1 MTGFTRSLSRIAAIA
16 RKEFRHL
23 RRDRLTGGMV
33 AGVPLMMTM
42 LFGYAIN
49 QDVRHLRA
57 GVVDLAGTRAARLLV
72 QDAQATQVID
82 VVYTAQSVEALE
94 QQLVEGH
101 ISVGIVIPADFE
113 RRAIDGRR
121 ARAQLLVDGG
131 DPIVLAAA
139 RGLSALAVPDRFT
152 PAAQHAA
159 SRSAPVFELRAYYN
173 PERRSP
179 VHIVPA
185 LCGVILTLTLVL
197 FTAVAIVRE
206 RERGNLELLI
216 TTPVQTPELMVGKIA
231 PYVLIGYAQVTLILL
246 LGRFVFGVPIQGS
259 LVGLYAGTG
268 VFVAAAL
275 TLGLLISTLAQTQ
288 FQAFQMAFVTF
299 LPQILLSGFMF
310 PFDGMPWPARWLA
323 EVFPLTHFLRIVRGI
338 VLRGATLG
346 ELSRDVWPLLL
357 FFCVAISIAIGRFR
371 KRLD

>member
-1 MTGFTRSLSRIAAIA
+1 MNALARSFSRIAAIA

-23 RRDRLTGGMV
+23 SRDRLTGGMV
-33 AGVPLMMTM
+33 AGVPLMMTI

-57 GVVDLAGTRAARLLV
+57 GVADLSGTQAARLLV

-82 VVYTAQSVEALE
+82 VVYSARSVEALE
-94 QQLVEGH
+94 RQLVEGR
-101 ISVGIVIPADFE
+101 ISVGIVIPAGFE
-113 RRAIDGRR
+113 RRALDGTRT
-121 ARAQLLVDGG
+121 RAQLLVDGG

-139 RGLSALAVPDRFT
+139 RGLTSLAAGDRNAAGAR
-152 PAAQHAA
+152 PAA
-159 SRSAPVFELRAYYN
+159 RAPVFELRAYHN

-179 VHIVPA
+179 VHIVPG

-246 LGRFVFGVPIQGS
+246 LGRFVFGVPIQGN
-259 LVGLYAGTG
+259 LLGLYAGTG

-299 LPQILLSGFMF
+299 LPQVLLSGFMF

-346 ELSRDVWPLLL
+346 ELSRDVWPLAL
-357 FFCVAISIAIGRFR
+357 FFTLAISIAILRFR

>member
-1 MTGFTRSLSRIAAIA
+1 
-16 RKEFRHL
+16 
-23 RRDRLTGGMV
+23 MV
-33 AGVPLMMTM
+33 AGVPLMMTI

-57 GVVDLAGTRAARLLV
+57 GVVDLAGTQSARLLV

-82 VVYTAQSVEALE
+82 IVTAAPSVEALE
-94 QQLVEGH
+94 RLLVDGR

-113 RRAIDGRR
+113 RRSATTDR

-131 DPIVLAAA
+131 DPIVLSAA
-139 RGLSALAVPDRFT
+139 RGLVSLTLANRSAR
-152 PAAQHAA
+152 PALAA
-159 SRSAPVFELRAYYN
+159 SRAGPLFELRAYYN

-216 TTPVQTPELMVGKIA
+216 TTPVQTPELMIGKIA
-231 PYVLIGYAQVTLILL
+231 PYVLIGYAQVSLVLL

-259 LVGLYAGTG
+259 LFDLYVGTG

-310 PFDGMPWPARWLA
+310 PFDGMPWPARWFA
-323 EVFPLTHFLRIVRGI
+323 EIFPLTHFLRIVRGI

-346 ELSRDVWPLLL
+346 ALWRDVWPLLL
-357 FFCVAISIAIGRFR
+357 FFSVAISLAIARFR

>member
-1 MTGFTRSLSRIAAIA
+1 MSRLARSLSRIAAIA

-33 AGVPLMMTM
+33 AGVPLMMTI

-57 GVVDLAGTRAARLLV
+57 GVVDLAGTQSARLLV

-82 VVYTAQSVEALE
+82 IVVAAPSVAALE
-94 QQLVEGH
+94 QLLVEGR

-113 RRAIDGRR
+113 RRAGNTER

-131 DPIVLAAA
+131 DPIVLGAA
-139 RGLSALAVPDRFT
+139 RGLVSMSLADRFARA
-152 PAAQHAA
+152 PRGAA
-159 SRSAPVFELRAYYN
+159 PLFELRAYYN

-259 LVGLYAGTG
+259 LVDLYLGTG

-346 ELSRDVWPLLL
+346 ALWRDVWPLML
-357 FFCVAISIAIGRFR
+357 FFSVAISLAIVRFR

>member
-1 MTGFTRSLSRIAAIA
+1 MSRVLASLWRIAAIA
-16 RKEFRHL
+16 RKELVHL

-33 AGVPLMMTM
+33 AGVPLMMTL

-57 GVVDLAGTRAARLLV
+57 AVADLSGTQAARWLV
-72 QDAQATQVID
+72 ADAEATQVID
-82 VVYTAQSVEALE
+82 VVAATRSVQELE
-94 QQLVEGH
+94 RLLVAGK
-101 ISVGIVIPADFE
+101 ISVGIAIPADFE
-113 RRAIDGRR
+113 RRR
-121 ARAQLLVDGG
+121 AAGERPSAQLLVDGA
-131 DPIVLAAA
+131 DPVVLSAVHALVSLPGERRFAPAAA
-139 RGLSALAVPDRFT
+139 
-152 PAAQHAA
+152 AQ
-159 SRSAPVFELRAYYN
+159 SPPPVFELRAYYN

-216 TTPVQTPELMVGKIA
+216 TTPVQTWELMIGKIA
-231 PYVLIGYAQVTLILL
+231 PYVAIGYAQMTLILL
-246 LGRFVFGVPIQGS
+246 LGRVLFDVPISGS
-259 LVGLYAGTG
+259 LASLYLAAGA
-268 VFVAAAL
+268 FVAAAL

-310 PFDGMPWPARWLA
+310 PFDGMPRAAQWLA
-323 EVFPLTHFLRIVRGI
+323 EALPLTHFLRIARGI
-338 VLRGATLG
+338 VLRGASLG
-346 ELSRDVWPLLL
+346 DVAPDVRALLV
-357 FFCVAISIAIGRFR
+357 FFAASFALAVLRFR

>member
-1 MTGFTRSLSRIAAIA
+1 VTAVRQSLSRISAIA

-33 AGVPLMMTM
+33 VGVPLMMTM

-57 GVVDLAGTRAARLLV
+57 GVADLSGTQRARLLV

-82 VVYTAQSVEALE
+82 VVAAAQSVQALE
-94 QQLVEGH
+94 QLLVEGR
-101 ISVGIVIPADFE
+101 ISVGIVIPADFD
-113 RRAIDGRR
+113 RRGAGDDRP
-121 ARAQLLVDGG
+121 RAQLLVDGG

-139 RGLSALAVPDRFT
+139 RGLVSLPVSDRFANPRLAT
-152 PAAQHAA
+152 A
-159 SRSAPVFELRAYYN
+159 RAPPTFELRAYYN

-231 PYVLIGYAQVTLILL
+231 PYVVIGYAQVTLILL
-246 LGRFVFGVPIQGS
+246 LGRFLFSVPVQGR
-259 LVGLYAGTG
+259 LLDLYVGAG
-268 VFVAAAL
+268 VFVAASL
-275 TLGLLISTLAQTQ
+275 TLGLLISTVAQTQ

-310 PFDGMPWPARWLA
+310 PFDGMPWPARWLS
-323 EVFPLTHFLRIVRGI
+323 EVLPLTHFLRIVRGI
-338 VLRGATLG
+338 ILRGASLG
-346 ELSRDVWPLLL
+346 ELWRDVWPLLL
-357 FFCVAISIAIGRFR
+357 FFSLAISIAIARFR

>member
-1 MTGFTRSLSRIAAIA
+1 MTGLSRSLSRVAAIA

-33 AGVPLMMTM
+33 AGVPLMMTV

-57 GVVDLAGTRAARLLV
+57 GVVDLAGTQSARLLV
-72 QDAQATQVID
+72 QEAQATQVID
-82 VVYTAQSVEALE
+82 IVARAESVAALE
-94 QQLVEGH
+94 QLLVAGR
-101 ISVGIVIPADFE
+101 IAVGIVIPADFE
-113 RRAIDGRR
+113 RRSAKGER

-131 DPIVLAAA
+131 DPIVLGAA
-139 RGLSALAVPDRFT
+139 RGLVSLPVADRFANPALA
-152 PAAQHAA
+152 AG
-159 SRSAPVFELRAYYN
+159 SRAPTFELRAYYN

-216 TTPVQTPELMVGKIA
+216 TTPVQTPELMIGKIA
-231 PYVLIGYAQVTLILL
+231 PYVGIGYAQVTLILL
-246 LGRFVFGVPIQGS
+246 LGRYVFGVPIQGS
-259 LVGLYAGTG
+259 LVDLYLGSG

-275 TLGLLISTLAQTQ
+275 TFGLLISTLAETQ

-323 EVFPLTHFLRIVRGI
+323 EVLPLTHFLRIVRGI
-338 VLRGATLG
+338 ILRGATLG
-346 ELSRDVWPLLL
+346 EVWPDIWPLLL
-357 FFCVAISIAIGRFR
+357 FFSVAMSISISRFR

>member
-1 MTGFTRSLSRIAAIA
+1 MTGIARSFSRISAIA

-57 GVVDLAGTRAARLLV
+57 GVADLAGTQRARLLV

-82 VVYTAQSVEALE
+82 VLYTAESVEALE
-94 QQLVEGH
+94 RLLVEGR

-113 RRAIDGRR
+113 RRAIDGER

-139 RGLSALAVPDRFT
+139 RGLVGLNVTDRFAP
-152 PAAQHAA
+152 PALGAA
-159 SRSAPVFELRAYYN
+159 RAPPVFELRAYYN

-259 LVGLYAGTG
+259 LLGLYAGTG

-323 EVFPLTHFLRIVRGI
+323 EVFPLTHFLRLVRGI

-357 FFCVAISIAIGRFR
+357 FFSIAIGVAILRFR

>member
-1 MTGFTRSLSRIAAIA
+1 MNRVARSFSRIAAIA
-16 RKEFRHL
+16 RKEFLHL

-33 AGVPLMMTM
+33 AGVPLMMTI

-57 GVVDLAGTRAARLLV
+57 GVADLAGTQSARLLV
-72 QDAQATQVID
+72 QDAQASQVID
-82 VVYTAQSVEALE
+82 VVAAVGSVEALE
-94 QQLVEGH
+94 RLLVEGR
-101 ISVGIVIPADFE
+101 ISVGIVIPADFA
-113 RRAIDGRR
+113 RRAGRGDR

-131 DPIVLAAA
+131 DPIVLSAA
-139 RGLSALAVPDRFT
+139 RGLVSQTVVDRFAP
-152 PAAQHAA
+152 PAQAGAH
-159 SRSAPVFELRAYYN
+159 RAPVFELRAYFN

-185 LCGVILTLTLVL
+185 LCGVVLTLTLVL

-206 RERGNLELLI
+206 RERGNLEHLI

-231 PYVLIGYAQVTLILL
+231 PYIVIGYAQVTLILL
-246 LGRFVFGVPIQGS
+246 LGHFAFSVPIQGS
-259 LVGLYAGTG
+259 LVDLYLGTG
-268 VFVAAAL
+268 IFIAAAL

-338 VLRGATLG
+338 VLRGATLV
-346 ELSRDVWPLLL
+346 ELWRDVWALLL
-357 FFCVAISIAIGRFR
+357 FFSVAICLAIVRFR

>member
-1 MTGFTRSLSRIAAIA
+1 MTRIRHSLSRIAAIA

-33 AGVPLMMTM
+33 VGVPLMMTM

-57 GVVDLAGTRAARLLV
+57 GVADLAGSQAARMLV

-82 VVYTAQSVEALE
+82 VVASVPSVRALE
-94 QQLVEGH
+94 QLLVEGR
-101 ISVGIVIPADFE
+101 ISVGIVIPADFDA
-113 RRAIDGRR
+113 RAARGDR

-131 DPIVLAAA
+131 DPIVLGAA
-139 RGLSALAVPDRFT
+139 RGLLAQPAGDRS
-152 PAAQHAA
+152 
-159 SRSAPVFELRAYYN
+159 SRSARVAAAAPLYELRSYYN

-206 RERGNLELLI
+206 RERGNLEFLI

-246 LGRFVFGVPIQGS
+246 LGRFLFGVPIQGS
-259 LVGLYAGTG
+259 LVDLYVGAG

-299 LPQILLSGFMF
+299 LPQVLLSGFMF
-310 PFDGMPWPARWLA
+310 PFDGMPTGARWLA

-338 VLRGATLG
+338 ILRGATLG
-346 ELSRDVWPLLL
+346 ELSREVWPLAL
-357 FFCVAISIAIGRFR
+357 FFTLAISLAIARFR